1 MPPLRARLGVI
12 VAALL
17 SAQVP
22 APAGLQERPLL
33 VVSSSPAGEVGQIS
47 DATEIRIV
55 FSEPMVAL
63 GTPSTGAPPWLSIE
77 PAFAANYFWSG
88 TRTLIVTADPSRP
101 LPYATRYSV
110 RIDGAARSTSG
121 RQLGSTHTFTFTT
134 PTVRLL
140 SAEWYRK
147 TGRADSPAVIA
158 LRFNQPVRQD
168 DVVAHTR
175 VRYTAHP
182 WTAPSIDPAAR
193 EILSREDPA
202 GLARFSEK
210 VAATARVAASTAP
223 VAIQAARAWD
233 EKRFPPAPTLVVVE
247 TATPPAPEGWL
258 AVTLDDKLPSADGPE
273 TPAEQ
278 TTTLRLEPAFFIE
291 TLPCSAGCDPA
302 NTFGVGVRRG
312 VRTEALARVLTV
324 RDLTGGGA
332 GRPVPAGQVPPEPS
346 YRPADGYRSV
356 SLPMVGYERQPAA
369 STWALRIDASLEA
382 TDGQSLGYTWMGVV
396 ERAHER
402 PYAGWT
408 GQVWEAKN
416 GRRCRSWLETRPRR
430 DSSSRRCRRRI

>member
-1 MPPLRARLGVI
+1 M
-12 VAALL
+12 
-17 SAQVP
+17 
-22 APAGLQERPLL
+22 
-33 VVSSSPAGEVGQIS
+33 
-47 DATEIRIV
+47 
-55 FSEPMVAL
+55 
-63 GTPSTGAPPWLSIE
+63 
-77 PAFAANYFWSG
+77 
-88 TRTLIVTADPSRP
+88 
-101 LPYATRYSV
+101 
-110 RIDGAARSTSG
+110 
-121 RQLGSTHTFTFTT
+121 
-134 PTVRLL
+134 
-140 SAEWYRK
+140 
-147 TGRADSPAVIA
+147 
-158 LRFNQPVRQD
+158 
-168 DVVAHTR
+168 
-175 VRYTAHP
+175 
-182 WTAPSIDPAAR
+182 
-193 EILSREDPA
+193 
-202 GLARFSEK
+202 
-210 VAATARVAASTAP
+210 
-223 VAIQAARAWD
+223 AIQAARAWD

-416 GRRCRSWLETRPRR
+416 GPQVPFLARNTTEARQFLAPMSPADLMPRLLAMQRGNTPMAPDVAGAVRRFSGKPDAIEAHGIDLARRARHGRHRPRVGCDQPDR
-430 DSSSRRCRRRI
+430 DAARAVRLTTRSDGRAHRCFR

>member
-12 VAALL
+12 VAVLL

-121 RQLGSTHTFTFTT
+121 RQLASPHTFTFTT

-168 DVVAHTR
+168 DVR
-175 VRYTAHP
+175 
-182 WTAPSIDPAAR
+182 
-193 EILSREDPA
+193 
-202 GLARFSEK
+202 
-210 VAATARVAASTAP
+210 
-223 VAIQAARAWD
+223 
-233 EKRFPPAPTLVVVE
+233 
-247 TATPPAPEGWL
+247 
-258 AVTLDDKLPSADGPE
+258 
-273 TPAEQ
+273 
-278 TTTLRLEPAFFIE
+278 
-291 TLPCSAGCDPA
+291 
-302 NTFGVGVRRG
+302 
-312 VRTEALARVLTV
+312 
-324 RDLTGGGA
+324 
-332 GRPVPAGQVPPEPS
+332 
-346 YRPADGYRSV
+346 
-356 SLPMVGYERQPAA
+356 
-369 STWALRIDASLEA
+369 
-382 TDGQSLGYTWMGVV
+382 
-396 ERAHER
+396 R
-402 PYAGWT
+402 PYARPLRGASVD
-408 GQVWEAKN
+408 GAVD
-416 GRRCRSWLETRPRR
+416 RRRRARDPESRGSRRPRPVFR
-430 DSSSRRCRRRI
+430 EGRGDGARRRINRAGGDSSRARVGRETLSARADAGGDRDNDATGAGGRGWR

>member
-101 LPYATRYSV
+101 LPYATRYTV

-121 RQLGSTHTFTFTT
+121 RQLASPHTFTFTT

-168 DVVAHTR
+168 DVLAHTR
-175 VRYTAHP
+175 VRYAAHP
-182 WTAPSIDPAAR
+182 WTAPSIDAAAR
-193 EILSREDPA
+193 EILESR
-202 GLARFSEK
+202 GF
-210 VAATARVAASTAP
+210 
-223 VAIQAARAWD
+223 
-233 EKRFPPAPTLVVVE
+233 
-247 TATPPAPEGWL
+247 
-258 AVTLDDKLPSADGPE
+258 
-273 TPAEQ
+273 
-278 TTTLRLEPAFFIE
+278 
-291 TLPCSAGCDPA
+291 
-302 NTFGVGVRRG
+302 RRP
-312 VRTEALARVLTV
+312 
-324 RDLTGGGA
+324 
-332 GRPVPAGQVPPEPS
+332 RPVFREG
-346 YRPADGYRSV
+346 RGDG
-356 SLPMVGYERQPAA
+356 A
-369 STWALRIDASLEA
+369 
-382 TDGQSLGYTWMGVV
+382 
-396 ERAHER
+396 
-402 PYAGWT
+402 
-408 GQVWEAKN
+408 
-416 GRRCRSWLETRPRR
+416 
-430 DSSSRRCRRRI
+430 RRRIDRAGGGSSRARVGRETLSACADAGGDRDNDATGAGGLAGGDARRHVAERRWPGNARPNRRPQ